1 MDSCHRYFWWLGRS
15 LGLEGLIMIDHIK
28 DYFRLPSPKEIAL
41 KELNEANRRL
51 LETLSAKEYAQ
62 RMCDY
67 HSDRIK
73 RLSAYLR
80 DES

>member
-1 MDSCHRYFWWLGRS
+1 
-15 LGLEGLIMIDHIK
+15 MIDQVK
-28 DYFRLPSPKEIAL
+28 DYFRLPSPKELAA
-41 KELNEANRRL
+41 KELNDANRRL

-73 RLSAYLR
+73 RLTTYLR
-80 DES
+80 EES

>member
-1 MDSCHRYFWWLGRS
+1 
-15 LGLEGLIMIDHIK
+15 MIENIK
-28 DYFRLPSPKEIAL
+28 DYFRLPSAKELAL

-62 RMCDY
+62 RMAEY
-67 HSDRIK
+67 HQDRIK

>member
-1 MDSCHRYFWWLGRS
+1 M
-15 LGLEGLIMIDHIK
+15 EGLIMIEHLK
-28 DYFRLPSPKEIAL
+28 DYFRLPSAKELAL

-62 RMCDY
+62 RMAEY
-67 HSDRIK
+67 HQDRIK

>member
-1 MDSCHRYFWWLGRS
+1 MDIGNHHLWWLGRVTGMAGVS
-15 LGLEGLIMIDHIK
+15 MIDHIK
-28 DYFRLPSPKEIAL
+28 DYFRLPSAKELAL

-62 RMCDY
+62 RMAEY
-67 HSDRIK
+67 HQDRIK

>member
-1 MDSCHRYFWWLGRS
+1 M
-15 LGLEGLIMIDHIK
+15 LEHIK
-28 DYFRLPSPKEIAL
+28 DYFRLPSAKELAF
-41 KELNEANRRL
+41 KELNDANRRL

-73 RLSAYLR
+73 RLTAYLR
-80 DES
+80 EES